1 MVDQKA
7 WNRSKDS
14 SKDKLILLQF
24 QSLKE
29 HGRSFFFNNKARQTK
44 LQKGQEKGR
53 GNRPPVQRQSA
64 DLGNQSKISSNSK
77 LILLQ
82 IQSQKTWNHSKIS

>member
-29 HGRSFFFNNKARQTK
+29 HGRSFFFLTTK
-44 LQKGQEKGR
+44 QDKPNYKRAKRR
-53 GNRPPVQRQSA
+53 GGETDPQSN
-64 DLGNQSKISSNSK
+64 GNQRIWGIRAK
-77 LILLQ
+77 LVQ
-82 IQSQKTWNHSKIS
+82 TQS